1 MPPAHS
7 VSCRLGGCFSRSGCS
22 AIAGARFAWYG
33 RRMIMLR
40 HGQSEF
46 NLRFTATRR
55 DPGIEDA
62 RLTEY
67 GHHQAEQAARHLA
80 REPIT
85 RIIASPYT
93 RALQTA
99 EPLARRLGLSVE
111 ILPIVRERFGLACD
125 IGSPRSRLELAWPA
139 HNFSNIAE
147 KWWPES
153 YETPASVTGRALE
166 FRLLMRDA
174 PDWRE
179 TVIISHWGF
188 ILCLTGQNIGNGE
201 IIRCDPTD
209 PHPEQLVW
217 RA

>member
-1 MPPAHS
+1 
-7 VSCRLGGCFSRSGCS
+7 
-22 AIAGARFAWYG
+22 
-33 RRMIMLR
+33 MILLR

-67 GHHQAEQAARHLA
+67 GHHQAEDAARKLA
-80 REPIT
+80 NSPIS

-99 EPLARRLGLSVE
+99 EPLARRLGLKIE

-125 IGSPRSRLELAWPA
+125 VGTPRSLLASAWPA
-139 HNFSNIAE
+139 HDFSQIEE
-147 KWWPES
+147 KWWPDEH
-153 YETPASVTGRALE
+153 ETPVAVTARAQS
-166 FRLLMRDA
+166 FRQQMRTE
-174 PDWRE
+174 PDWHK
-179 TVIISHWGF
+179 TVVISHWGF
-188 ILCLTGQNIGNGE
+188 ILCMTGQSIANCE
-201 IIRCDPTD
+201 MIRCDPTG
-209 PHPEQLVW
+209 PVPEQLIW